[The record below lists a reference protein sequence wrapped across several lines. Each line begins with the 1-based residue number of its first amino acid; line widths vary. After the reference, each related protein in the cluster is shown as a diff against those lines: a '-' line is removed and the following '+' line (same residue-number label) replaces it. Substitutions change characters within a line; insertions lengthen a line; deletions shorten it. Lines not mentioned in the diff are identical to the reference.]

1 MQCLAID
8 NWDGSPEQVQT
19 FQTQTGISFPILMMG
34 FANGIRADYDAT
46 YNWWFVIGGDG
57 VIAYRGQ
64 YDDAAI
70 RAAIDDGIANLSLSA
85 AGDAPEAGHTLGAA
99 FPNPFNPRTSIP
111 FELAADGGEVS
122 VRLEI
127 LDLRGRVVRTVLNGT
142 RPGGQS
148 YMADW
153 DGSDDAGRNLPS
165 GVYLTRLVVD
175 GVSTSRLITLMK

>member
-1 MQCLAID
+1 M
-8 NWDGSPEQVQT
+8 
-19 FQTQTGISFPILMMG
+19 
-34 FANGIRADYDAT
+34 
-46 YNWWFVIGGDG
+46 
-57 VIAYRGQ
+57 
-64 YDDAAI
+64 
-70 RAAIDDGIANLSLSA
+70 
-85 AGDAPEAGHTLGAA
+85 GAA

-148 YMADW
+148 YLADW